1 MTTPVQ
7 YTGNIK
13 PFFELPITGQQ
24 GSWMPNQVR
33 DRTDADAALLIA
45 SGVFSKSYGNVP
57 DANADATDGIV
68 GLNAAQASALV
79 FGALMER
86 QEPVQRP
93 WRWVSYGDS
102 RAGFMI
108 VSTQLQPTGNGVIIN
123 HYRTAPWL
131 VGALGDSELVG
142 NFGVAGENVTSTN
155 STTGWLASNRPNGK
169 LFTNLVAGNLYRGG
183 PADVAF
189 VQYGINDYIGGI
201 SATTVTNNLK
211 ALCAALM
218 GAGMKVVFEATNP
231 VVSANFLGSPATK
244 LQAVIDGNAIM
255 KTWLAG
261 FPKQAVYADTFSALG
276 DATGYLNAD
285 YSPVGDGTHFN
296 ALGAMISAQICAAA
310 ARTILPKRY
319 GLAYSCGS
327 LTQPNLVDWSAPYMA
342 GTQNTGTITFNTP
355 TWNIDSITGM
365 PYAEITATCTA
376 LASNYARGYFEVG
389 ATTIA
394 GATALF
400 PIKIG
405 DELQS
410 SGIIAIDNGAGGLA
424 PIQMVAV
431 RNNSFDGSAS
441 AWSGQLPGDLSL
453 PAAKTQ
459 LPIRVNHRLTT
470 PTIVSSIANVSFSAP
485 GAGGYSMLV
494 YVEFNATGTAR
505 IRVYAPTL
513 RCVNEGGAQPTTVT
527 ASASPYTYQNTSGS
541 TQTVYVAPG
550 AGGTISKLEI
560 ARQGTLFDTLL
571 TSGPVRLAQNDS
583 VKVTWATTAANL
595 TVLPDEPLRP

>member
-1 MTTPVQ
+1 MA
-7 YTGNIK
+7 IK
-13 PFFELPITGQQ
+13 LLAFY
-24 GSWMPNQVR
+24 GSYPPGALISL
-33 DRTDADAALLIA
+33 DAGTEAAMIA
-45 SGVFSKSYGNVP
+45 NK
-57 DANADATDGIV
+57 
-68 GLNAAQASALV
+68 QASADLSGSSAWV
-79 FGALMER
+79 PPGNSPGQNLAPIGSGQLAALSLGALLER

-93 WRWVSYGDS
+93 WRWVAYGDS

-131 VGALGDSELVG
+131 VGALGDSELVA

-155 STTGWLASNRPNGK
+155 STTGWLSSNRANSK
-169 LFTNLVAGNLYRGG
+169 TFTNLVAGNLFRGG
-183 PADVAF
+183 PADVVF

-201 SATTVTNNLK
+201 SAATVTNNLK
-211 ALCAALM
+211 ALCSALM

-255 KTWLAG
+255 KAWLAG
-261 FPKQAVYADTFSALG
+261 FSRQAVYADTFSALV
-276 DATGYLNAD
+276 DSTGYLNAD

-296 ALGAMISAQICAAA
+296 AIGAIISAQICAAA
-310 ARTILPKRY
+310 ARTILPRRY
-319 GLAYSCGS
+319 GLSYTCGS
-327 LTQPNLVDWSAPYMA
+327 LTQPNFVDWSAPYMA

-389 ATTIA
+389 ATTIS

-410 SGIIAIDNGAGGLA
+410 SGIIAIDNGSGGLA

-431 RNNSFDGSAS
+431 RNNSFDGSMS
-441 AWSGQLPGDLSL
+441 TWSGQLPGDLSL
-453 PAAKTQ
+453 PVSKTRFP
-459 LPIRVNHRLTT
+459 LLVNHRLTT
-470 PTIVSSIANVSFSAP
+470 PTFVSTIASASFAAP
-485 GAGGYSMLV
+485 GIGGYSMLV

-513 RCVNEGGAQPTTVT
+513 RCVNEGGVQPTTVT
-527 ASASPYTYQNTSGS
+527 AGASPYTYQNTSGG
-541 TQTVYVAPG
+541 TQTVYIAPG
-550 AGGTISKLEI
+550 VGGTISKIEI
-560 ARQGTLFDTLL
+560 ARQGTFFDTLL
-571 TSGPVRLAQNDS
+571 TSGPMRLAQNDS
-583 VKVTWATTAANL
+583 ARVTWTTTAANL
-595 TVLPDEPLRP
+595 TVVADETQRP

>member
-1 MTTPVQ
+1 
-7 YTGNIK
+7 
-13 PFFELPITGQQ
+13 
-24 GSWMPNQVR
+24 
-33 DRTDADAALLIA
+33 
-45 SGVFSKSYGNVP
+45 
-57 DANADATDGIV
+57 
-68 GLNAAQASALV
+68 
-79 FGALMER
+79 
-86 QEPVQRP
+86 
-93 WRWVSYGDS
+93 
-102 RAGFMI
+102 MI
-108 VSTQLQPTGNGVIIN
+108 VSTQLQPTGNGVIVN
-123 HYRTAPWL
+123 HYRTAPWT
-131 VGALGDSELVG
+131 VGAMGDSELVAS
-142 NFGVAGENVTSTN
+142 FGVAGENVTSTN
-155 STTGWLASNRPNGK
+155 STTGWLSSTRANGK
-169 LFTNLVAGNLYRGG
+169 TFANLVAANLFRGG

-201 SATTVTNNLK
+201 SAATVANNIK
-211 ALCAALM
+211 ALCSALM

-231 VVSANFLGSPATK
+231 VVSANFLGSPSTK
-244 LQAVIDGNAIM
+244 LQSVIDGNALM

-261 FPKQAVYADTFSALG
+261 FPKQAVYADTFSALV

-310 ARTILPKRY
+310 ARTILPRKY

-327 LTQPNLVDWSAPYMA
+327 LTQPNFVDWSAPYMA
-342 GTQNTGTITFNTP
+342 TTQNVGTIAFNAP
-355 TWNIDSITGM
+355 TWNIDPVTGT
-365 PYAEITATCTA
+365 PYAEVTAACTA
-376 LASNYARGYFEVG
+376 LSTNYARGYFEVG

-431 RNNSFDGSAS
+431 RNNSFDGSMS

-453 PAAKTQ
+453 PAAKTR
-459 LPIRVNHRLTT
+459 LPLVVNHRLTT
-470 PTIVSSIANVSFSAP
+470 PTFVSTIASASFSAP
-485 GAGGYSMLV
+485 GVGGYSMLI

-513 RCVNEGGAQPTTVT
+513 RNVSEGGAQPTTVT
-527 ASASPYTYQNTSGS
+527 TGASPATYQNTSGG

-550 AGGTISKLEI
+550 VGGTISKIEI
-560 ARQGTLFDTLL
+560 ARQGTFFDIML
-571 TSGPVRLAQNDS
+571 TFGPVRLAQNDS

-595 TVLPDEPLRP
+595 TVMPDEPLRP